1 MRHARV
7 FRLAGAT
14 LTVAAALACSTQP
27 PGGSAGAT
35 GPGVTADTISLGYLT
50 DLSGPIS
57 GQGKVNLAGTRL
69 YLDRL
74 NASGGVCG
82 RKIKLV
88 VEDHGYDVQKAISL
102 YQKTTPNV
110 LGYVSLLGSPQME
123 ALKGRITKDHV
134 VTGAQGWDSHILSNP
149 DTLLYGTPY
158 DLEMVNGLSYLLD
171 KKIIKRGDTVGHIYW
186 QGSYGED
193 ALLGSKW
200 AAAKLGLKLASVQ
213 VDPAESDL
221 TRQVRGMRAKGAK
234 ALLLST
240 LPTQTA
246 SVASVSSSAGWK
258 VPILGNNATFL
269 PQLLKTPAAG
279 PVKDQLYLVTSRLP
293 YGTDD
298 PATDRIKAAFE
309 KAKPKDV
316 SPEDGINVGW
326 ATAQVYTEVL
336 KKACGSLTRRGL
348 EKALRASTAVDT
360 GGLLP
365 TLDFSTV
372 GAPPSRGVYISRPDS
387 TQPGGLRLL
396 TKNLYTADLAGQY
409 RTPGQ
414 PG

>member
-1 MRHARV
+1 MRRAL
-7 FRLAGAT
+7 RLTAAT
-14 LTVAAALACSTQP
+14 LTIGAALACSTQP
-27 PGGSAGAT
+27 PGGSGAGAA
-35 GPGVTADTISLGYLT
+35 GPGVTADAISLGYLT
-50 DLSGPIS
+50 DLSGAIS
-57 GQGKVNLAGTRL
+57 GQGRVNLAGTRL
-69 YLDRL
+69 YVDRL
-74 NASGGVCG
+74 NAAGGVCG

-110 LGYVSLLGSPQME
+110 LGYVSLLGSPQLE
-123 ALKGRITKDHV
+123 ALKGRITSDHV

-149 DTLLYGTPY
+149 DTLVYGTPY

-213 VDPAESDL
+213 VDPAESDM
-221 TRQVRGMRAKGAK
+221 TRQVRGMQAKGAK

-269 PQLLKTPAAG
+269 PQLLTTPAAG
-279 PVKDQLYLVTSRLP
+279 PVRDQLYLVTSRLP
-293 YGTDD
+293 YGSDD
-298 PATDRIKAAFE
+298 PAARRITTAFE
-309 KAKPKDV
+309 KAKPKGV

-326 ATAQVYTEVL
+326 ATAEAYTEVL
-336 KKACGSLTRRGL
+336 KRACGSLTRQGL
-348 EKALRASTAVDT
+348 EKALRASTDVDT

-365 TLDFSTV
+365 ALDFSTV
-372 GAPPSRGVYISRPDS
+372 GAPPSRGVYVSRPDPAR
-387 TQPGGLRLL
+387 PGGLRLL
-396 TKNLYTADLAGQY
+396 TKNLYTAGIAKQY
-409 RTPGQ
+409 KTPGQ
-414 PG
+414 G